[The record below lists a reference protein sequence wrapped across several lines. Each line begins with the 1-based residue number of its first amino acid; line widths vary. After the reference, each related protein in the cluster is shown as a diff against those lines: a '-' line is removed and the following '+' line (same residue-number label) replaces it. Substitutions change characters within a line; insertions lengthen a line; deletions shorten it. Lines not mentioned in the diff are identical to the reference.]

1 MNPMCEFAKM
11 ICKNKGCGFQSS
23 KKSSIWFCKLCK
35 IAERTNEEHE
45 DDEQEVR
52 QRANIRNVASVTY
65 NKDNNR
71 FDYDND
77 ILAILDIADEETK
90 LAF

>member
-11 ICKNKGCGFQSS
+11 ICKNDRCGFQSA

-35 IAERTNEEHE
+35 IAERTNEEYEE
-45 DDEQEVR
+45 DKEEIKQI
-52 QRANIRNVASVTY
+52 ANIRNVASVTF
-65 NKDNNR
+65 NKQNNR
-71 FDYDND
+71 FDYGAD

-90 LAF
+90 RAF